1 MKIDAE
7 WTKKELT
14 LRLGPVE
21 LASAVIEQWIKDGK
35 PACDEQVIKAW
46 YGIISAYNK
55 NKSDTHSV
63 GTNPKEE

>member
-7 WTKKELT
+7 WTKRELT

-21 LASAVIEQWIKDGK
+21 LASAVIEQWIADGK
-35 PACDEQVIKAW
+35 PECDKETIQAW
-46 YGIISAYNK
+46 YGIVRAYNK
-55 NKSDTHSV
+55 NKPDTNNI